1 MSDEQQ
7 DMEVVQSTALEI
19 PARNLSV
26 SRAPDEVLREAQ
38 KAASVLKDVI
48 SKKKNP
54 VKFNGRQYLEFEDWQ
69 TVGRFYG
76 LTARVRESK
85 YVQYGEAKGFEAIAD
100 AVLVATGDVVSTA
113 EAMCL
118 DDERNWKTRT
128 LNQIRSMAQ
137 TRACAKA
144 LRNVLSWVVV
154 LAGYAPT
161 PMEEMDGIDTGG
173 HPVGTQAAADH
184 VRDQKIKDGGLPNGE
199 TPKEL
204 QGMLSSVAKDTRAFG
219 QICEKLSTLMV
230 EKAGAVGTKAYE
242 KVVDLFTERY
252 PSGTSS
258 VQALQQCIRE
268 VYAAYLALTPKLDPT
283 LGMGSPKEPAADS
296 LFDEHMKEEPKK

>member
-1 MSDEQQ
+1 MSNEPQEL
-7 DMEVVQSTALEI
+7 EVVQSTALEI

-38 KAASVLKDVI
+38 KAAAVLKDVI

-173 HPVGTQAAADH
+173 HPAGTQAAANA
-184 VRDQKIKDGGLPNGE
+184 VRDRKLKEAEQPAVEIPGPLRTLFEGIDAGTKGFVTQGLELAKERLIECLQNGGE
-199 TPKEL
+199 TGYRSILEDHGITEGIKPTK
-204 QGMLSSVAKDTRAFG
+204 G
-219 QICEKLSTLMV
+219 QVKAAILDMWQVCEAAIEAAPEV
-230 EKAGAVGTKAYE
+230 EPE
-242 KVVDLFTERY
+242 KT
-252 PSGTSS
+252 P
-258 VQALQQCIRE
+258 VQSA
-268 VYAAYLALTPKLDPT
+268 
-283 LGMGSPKEPAADS
+283 
-296 LFDEHMKEEPKK
+296 FDEHMKEPVK